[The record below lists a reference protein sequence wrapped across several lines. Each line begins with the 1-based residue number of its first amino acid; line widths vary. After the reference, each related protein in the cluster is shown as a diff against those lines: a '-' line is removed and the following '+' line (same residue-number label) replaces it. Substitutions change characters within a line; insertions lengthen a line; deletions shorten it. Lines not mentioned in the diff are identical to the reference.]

1 MSLVQNIDGQIKEAM
16 KSKNASRLRGLREIK
31 SQLLLAQTDGSGLAM
46 DEEREIKIL
55 QKMLKQRRDSHEIYI
70 KQSRQDLADKE
81 QEEINVI
88 TEFLPKPLT
97 TEELTAYIQKLI
109 TENNA
114 SSMADLGKIM
124 GLAAK
129 ELGGKAEGK
138 QISEI
143 AKSLLK

>member
-81 QEEINVI
+81 QEEIDVI
-88 TEFLPKPLT
+88 AEFLPKPLS

-124 GLAAK
+124 GLASK

-143 AKSLLK
+143 AKGLLK